1 VKPFSPDQYLA
12 TPPEVRDQ
20 QAFDLLR
27 RRFAGVLAMAT
38 GGCARYAFCVDV
50 GYCLDRR
57 GYPLIN
63 YASPNPHHHL
73 ILTNTSMTLRIPH
86 SIDAEGNEHSI
97 LIITGMLTLVDPG
110 DHDSID
116 RHARYFQ
123 SVTENY
129 SRGESRLYRLV
140 PDSVCFELFSGK
152 RLEVERSVIF
162 RRNIL
167 SPREEKALIEQ
178 GNNRKGWAIP
188 QLVGVDAYGIDMC
201 LEKSLAFYPFDPSPM
216 ERSEMESSI
225 DKLLATVR
233 PIS

>member
-1 VKPFSPDQYLA
+1 
-12 TPPEVRDQ
+12 
-20 QAFDLLR
+20 
-27 RRFAGVLAMAT
+27 MAT

-73 ILTNTSMTLRIPH
+73 ILTNTTMTLRLPH
-86 SIDAEGNEHSI
+86 SIDAEGNEQSI

-140 PDSVCFELFSGK
+140 PDSACFELFSGK
-152 RLEVERSVIF
+152 RLNVERSEIF
-162 RRNIL
+162 RRNTL
-167 SPREEKALIEQ
+167 SPREEAALIEG
-178 GNNRKGWAIP
+178 GNGTNGLSP
-188 QLVGVDAYGIDMC
+188 PHLVGVDAYGIDTRC
-201 LEKSLAFYPFDPSPM
+201 TKTLAFYPFDPSPM
-216 ERSEMESSI
+216 ERTQLESSTG
-225 DKLLATVR
+225 KLLKTVR
-233 PIS
+233 STS